1 MSLKLMYITNRP
13 EIAVIAEQYGVD
25 RIFVD
30 MEYIGKDLRQGRL
43 DTVQNHHTVRDVRNI
58 RAVISKAELLVR
70 VNPIHEAT
78 DEYTSSEEEINA
90 VIEAGADIIMLP
102 YFKTV
107 EEVYRFLSIVNGR
120 TGTMLL
126 LETKEAAAILD
137 ILLTMKGID
146 EIHIGLNDL
155 SISRNQKFLF
165 EPLAD
170 GTVERLCMKMKLAGK
185 FYGFGGVAS
194 LGRGMVPAE
203 TIIKEHYRLGSQM
216 AILSRSFCNINNFE
230 DMDAIEEIF
239 YRGIREIRAL
249 EKECR
254 YHMDYFSQNREELI
268 AAVDNIVD
276 GIIES
281 STVTDQDGQMPAK
294 GNAQPAEKNGLD

>member
-1 MSLKLMYITNRP
+1 MPLKLMYITNRP
-13 EIAVIAEQYGVD
+13 ELAVIAEKSSVD

-30 MEYIGKDLRQGRL
+30 MEYIGKNLRQGRL
-43 DTVQNHHTVRDVRNI
+43 ETVKNNHTVEDIRKI

-78 DEYTSSEEEINA
+78 DEYASSEEEINA

-120 TGTMLL
+120 TRTMLL

-203 TIIKEHYRLGSQM
+203 IIIREHYRLGSRM

-230 DMDAIEEIF
+230 DMDAVEEIF
-239 YRGIREIRAL
+239 YRGVREIRAL
-249 EKECR
+249 EKECEF
-254 YHMDYFSQNREELI
+254 HKNYFISNHRELVE
-268 AAVDNIVD
+268 AVENVVVKMNDR
-276 GIIES
+276 E
-281 STVTDQDGQMPAK
+281 
-294 GNAQPAEKNGLD
+294 